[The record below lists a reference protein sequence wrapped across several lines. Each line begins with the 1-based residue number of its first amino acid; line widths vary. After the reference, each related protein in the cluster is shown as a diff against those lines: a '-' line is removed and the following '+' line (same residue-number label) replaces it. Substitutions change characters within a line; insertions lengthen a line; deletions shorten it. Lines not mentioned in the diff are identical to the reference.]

1 MKKFSNK
8 MIKCIV
14 VITEEIFELLVKKNI
29 SLNKLNENV
38 KDYLNEDI
46 SFKLYSEMMCSE
58 EIFLT

>member
-1 MKKFSNK
+1 MNESRIN
-8 MIKCIV
+8 IKCIV

>member
-1 MKKFSNK
+1 